1 MYKLDKIKTLFNCDI
16 CNHSLVDPITLA
28 CGNNVCNEHLK
39 TWFDLN
45 DIESFTCGICQD
57 KHGVPEK
64 GFKVNKQIQEA
75 LEIEFCNLEI
85 SFASYDD
92 CKTKLEEARKSVTE
106 IKALEENPESY
117 IYEYFSNIKRQ
128 VDIRR
133 EELKFKIDKSS
144 DDIIQYVENAQSE
157 FVKLSKEVNEISMN
171 IDKSKKEFD
180 EITKQFDTLVIN
192 DQKFESMKQSLDV
205 LNKDL
210 KQTITDYNG
219 YLIGSNT
226 YEFVFED
233 KLGSEVFGNL
243 IVVFNFITY
252 KNNYF

>member
-1 MYKLDKIKTLFNCDI
+1 
-16 CNHSLVDPITLA
+16 
-28 CGNNVCNEHLK
+28 
-39 TWFDLN
+39 
-45 DIESFTCGICQD
+45 
-57 KHGVPEK
+57 
-64 GFKVNKQIQEA
+64 
-75 LEIEFCNLEI
+75 
-85 SFASYDD
+85 
-92 CKTKLEEARKSVTE
+92 
-106 IKALEENPESY
+106 
-117 IYEYFSNIKRQ
+117 
-128 VDIRR
+128 
-133 EELKFKIDKSS
+133 
-144 DDIIQYVENAQSE
+144 
-157 FVKLSKEVNEISMN
+157 MN

-219 YLIGSNT
+219 YLIESNT

-233 KLGSEVFGNL
+233 QLGSEVFGNL